1 MPLDFNTRLYK
12 VHFKPRAFAR
22 SWSYLHQSSRIAKH
36 RSLQPAVESRAS
48 PHYIDTVINVCGC
61 RRLKVTWNVLAL
73 QMAASTSDQRR
84 ALVDGMA
91 ALQLLPSSGSHMR
104 GRDLP
109 QVRVHTRR
117 ELQPRSLRRVSGH
130 MRWRRLLRWASPL
143 RRRWMARGRGRKR
156 RGNGKN
162 KHDKWKWPP
171 GLMIIAPFLETDGR
185 NGLRRRSRRCAE
197 KETRRWGFVWAAV
210 FCRHLYVHNV
220 AVHNII
226 VIFFLFYYSITLFH
240 REAVRGTLL
249 YERAIKVVLKVKLK
263 PFLKKLLTCFVCP
276 STLSLV
282 VENFFFHN

>member
-12 VHFKPRAFAR
+12 VHFKPRAFTC

-48 PHYIDTVINVCGC
+48 PYFYWHRNKCLRVSS
-61 RRLKVTWNVLAL
+61 LKSHSKRF
-73 QMAASTSDQRR
+73 STSDGSLDLRSAPR
-84 ALVDGMA
+84 VVDGMA
-91 ALQLLPSSGSHMR
+91 ALQLLPSSDSHMR

-109 QVRVHTRR
+109 QVRVHTWR

-130 MRWRRLLRWASPL
+130 MRWRRLLRWASPR

-156 RGNGKN
+156 RGNGQD

-185 NGLRRRSRRCAE
+185 NGLRRRSRWCAE

-226 VIFFLFYYSITLFH
+226 VIFFFFSITL
-240 REAVRGTLL
+240 
-249 YERAIKVVLKVKLK
+249 
-263 PFLKKLLTCFVCP
+263 
-276 STLSLV
+276 
-282 VENFFFHN
+282 